1 MREVIDWIC
10 DLLGS
15 NGFSPKVGA
24 IPVGGNLA
32 IQQSSGSVQGY
43 SVRTGAIRETYVIN
57 AKGPQQETLELLE
70 AVHAVLTK
78 RREYGSTSSFQIA
91 TIRTL
96 NEPAYLGQTDGEEYL
111 YGSSI
116 EVLVYDR
123 RKSED

>member
-1 MREVIDWIC
+1 M
-10 DLLGS
+10 
-15 NGFSPKVGA
+15 
-24 IPVGGNLA
+24 
-32 IQQSSGSVQGY
+32 QGY

>member
-15 NGFSPKVGA
+15 NGFNPKVGA
-24 IPVGGNLA
+24 IPVGGSLA

-96 NEPAYLGQTDGEEYL
+96 NEPAYLGQTDGEE
-111 YGSSI
+111 
-116 EVLVYDR
+116 
-123 RKSED
+123 